1 MSTPT
6 TMNAKRGCINRV
18 EGLRMM
24 HIGHAMR
31 VCSGIVHLCPVQ
43 ELNRDHQHRQMGAS
57 NELIGAIMSSPTT
70 MNAKRGCVN
79 RVEGLRMMHIGH
91 AMRVCGGIV
100 HLCPVQKLNRDHQH
114 RHIGAPNELIGAIMS
129 TPTTTIGALFALYS
143 ACF

>member
-1 MSTPT
+1 MAHNPRTHRGDQHRHIGAPNELIGAIMSTPT
-6 TMNAKRGCINRV
+6 TMNAKRGCI
-18 EGLRMM
+18 
-24 HIGHAMR
+24 I
-31 VCSGIVHLCPVQ
+31 
-43 ELNRDHQHRQMGAS
+43 
-57 NELIGAIMSSPTT
+57 
-70 MNAKRGCVN
+70 

>member
-24 HIGHAMR
+24 HIGLTMR

-43 ELNRDHQHRQMGAS
+43 ELNRDHQHRQIGAP
-57 NELIGAIMSSPTT
+57 NGLIGAIISTPTT
-70 MNAKRGCVN
+70 MNAKRGCIN
-79 RVEGLRMMHIGH
+79 RVEGLRMMHIGL
-91 AMRVCGGIV
+91 AMRVRGGIV

-114 RHIGAPNELIGAIMS
+114 R
-129 TPTTTIGALFALYS
+129 
-143 ACF
+143 